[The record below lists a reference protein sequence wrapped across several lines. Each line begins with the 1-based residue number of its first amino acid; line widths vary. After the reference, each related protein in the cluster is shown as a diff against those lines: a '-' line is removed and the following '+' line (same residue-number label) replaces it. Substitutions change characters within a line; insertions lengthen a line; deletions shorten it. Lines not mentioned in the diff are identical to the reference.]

1 MADSGRRNVEFQ
13 YLAQNHP
20 NNYGWYQCRFH
31 TFAGQIYDNG
41 RVATMKNLW
50 TALLSQKEKLN
61 DSDLMN
67 LLMNSIPPLKQAI
80 VDWDKE
86 GLN

>member
-13 YLAQNHP
+13 DLAQNHP
-20 NNYGWYQCRFH
+20 DNYGWYQCRFH

-67 LLMNSIPPLKQAI
+67 LLMNSSPALKQAI